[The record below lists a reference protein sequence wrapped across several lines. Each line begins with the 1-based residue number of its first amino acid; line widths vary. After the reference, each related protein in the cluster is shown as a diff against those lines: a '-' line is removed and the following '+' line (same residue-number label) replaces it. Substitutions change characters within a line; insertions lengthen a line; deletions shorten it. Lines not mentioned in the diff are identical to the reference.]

1 MRGRGDRNATH
12 LPFPL
17 VLIPDPLRRKQA
29 WNWSSSLRH
38 RSSRIWLN
46 GCRGRNSCCHRLRRR
61 GVMGRIRGWLVGG
74 WLVRPLTVFDLVQAA
89 LQGIDLLYQ
98 CLDCGL
104 FALRLCFCRASQR

>member
-1 MRGRGDRNATH
+1 
-12 LPFPL
+12 
-17 VLIPDPLRRKQA
+17 
-29 WNWSSSLRH
+29 
-38 RSSRIWLN
+38 
-46 GCRGRNSCCHRLRRR
+46 
-61 GVMGRIRGWLVGG
+61 MGRIRGWLVGG